1 MKIEPII
8 TEKTLSDAG
17 NGRYT
22 FRVSK
27 KLNKSE
33 IKVLVEKIFEVH
45 VTDIRT
51 MNQKIKTKGGMRKRA
66 TIVPPYKKAVVTL
79 KSGEKIDLFEVKKS

>member
-8 TEKTLSDAG
+8 TEKTLTDAG

-27 KLNKSE
+27 KLNKFE
-33 IKVLVEKIFEVH
+33 IKILVEKTFEVH

-51 MNQKIKTKGGMRKRA
+51 MNQKTKTKGGMRKR
-66 TIVPPYKKAVVTL
+66 TTTVPAYKKAIVTL
-79 KSGEKIDLFEVKKS
+79 KDNEKIDLFEVKK